1 VGFIDQQRV
10 HVQSLIPPGVSMLKR
25 EAIRKV
31 LAIGMACL
39 IAVAIGVLTYS
50 CIAGDGRVMAAS
62 RPSYSADIAPILN
75 KNCGSCH
82 SSAQHKSGLILDN
95 YQALMKGGRHGQVIR
110 PHNAKTSR
118 LMQMI
123 EGEIDPQMPLESDPL
138 PAAEIATLKSWI
150 DAGAMGPASNEAAPA
165 LETPSLSEI
174 RPEVNVV
181 SPVTSVKFSPDGT
194 MLAIGG
200 YKQVRLIDAA
210 SGKLL
215 ANLFGHADSVRSIA
229 FSPDGKLLAAAG
241 GAPQSEGEI
250 KIWDVPSHQLLKAM
264 RGHKDG
270 IYSIAWSPDGKLI
283 ASGSYDKTV
292 KLWDV
297 DAGREL
303 HTLQDHIDAVFA
315 VAFSPDGKRLAS
327 ASQDR
332 TVKIWDVATGRRLY
346 TLSDAMDGLTSVG
359 FSPSG
364 DQVAAGGYDKTI
376 YIWHLAEEDGHLTQA
391 LIADQES
398 LLAMAWSPDGK
409 TIVTASADGSIRFR
423 DAATLNPLGVIDKQ
437 PDWVETLDISRD
449 GRWLA
454 AGRYDGSLSL
464 YDTKSLKAMRAP
476 MMVFDLRQPAASI
489 QAKEET
495 GK

>member
-1 VGFIDQQRV
+1 MKIAAANRRAI
-10 HVQSLIPPGVSMLKR
+10 HQSVAG
-25 EAIRKV
+25 A
-31 LAIGMACL
+31 MACL
-39 IAVAIGVLTYS
+39 LLPTIGSMLYRVLVAQPL
-50 CIAGDGRVMAAS
+50 VMAAAT
-62 RPSYSADIAPILN
+62 PNYSVDIAPILN

-82 SSAQHKSGLILDN
+82 SSAQHKSGLVLDS
-95 YQALMKGGRHGQVIR
+95 YDTLMKGGRHGRVIL
-110 PHNAKTSR
+110 PHDPKGSR

-123 EGEIDPQMPLESDPL
+123 EGETDPQMPLESDPL
-138 PAAEIATLKSWI
+138 PAAEIIMLKSWI
-150 DAGAMGPASNEAAPA
+150 DAGALGPASNESASV
-165 LETPSLSEI
+165 LKTPSASEI

-181 SPVTSVKFSPDGT
+181 SPVTSVKFSPDGDV
-194 MLAIGG
+194 LAIGG

-215 ANLFGHADSVRSIA
+215 ATLSGHADSVRSIA

-241 GAPQSEGEI
+241 GAPQSVGEI
-250 KIWDVPSHQLLKAM
+250 KIWGVLSHRLLKTM
-264 RGHKDG
+264 RGHKDC

-303 HTLQDHIDAVFA
+303 RTLQDHIDAVFA
-315 VAFSPDGKRLAS
+315 VEFSPDGRRLAS

-332 TVKIWDVATGRRLY
+332 TVKIWNVATGRRLY
-346 TLSDAMDGLTSVG
+346 TLSDAVDGLTSIA
-359 FSPSG
+359 FSASG

-391 LIADQES
+391 LIADEES
-398 LLAMAWSPDGK
+398 LLAVAWSPDGK

-423 DAATLNPLGVIDKQ
+423 DAATLNPLGIIDKQ
-437 PDWVETLDISRD
+437 PDWVQALDISRD
-449 GRWLA
+449 GKWLA

-464 YDTKSLKAMRAP
+464 YDAKSLKAVRAP
-476 MMVFDLRQPAASI
+476 MTVFDPRQQPAGN
-489 QAKEET
+489 QAMEET